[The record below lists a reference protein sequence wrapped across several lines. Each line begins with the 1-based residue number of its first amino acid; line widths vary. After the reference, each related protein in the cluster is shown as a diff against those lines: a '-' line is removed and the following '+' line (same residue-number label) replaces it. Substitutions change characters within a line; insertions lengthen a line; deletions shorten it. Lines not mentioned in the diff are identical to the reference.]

1 MGPRSRVAVV
11 RVVYRDG
18 FGTAHEATSLPGKV
32 LGVDEHYVMP
42 GYGNLDN
49 DQLTELLTRFL
60 RRYGG

>member
-1 MGPRSRVAVV
+1 M

-18 FGTAHEATSLPGKV
+18 FGAAHEATSLHGKA

-49 DQLTELLTRFL
+49 EQLAELLTRFL
-60 RRYGG
+60 QRYEA